1 MPPSKRQPKPET
13 FDQAF
18 RSVLRDLRI
27 KKGWTQSQLAANAGY
42 GQNYVSNIETGK
54 QDPRFSVVFNLVQTL
69 GTRPDLYMKAVV
81 KRTQPKPA
89 EKRARTKR

>member
-1 MPPSKRQPKPET
+1 MPPSKRQPKAET

-18 RSVLRDLRI
+18 RSVLKALRK
-27 KKGWTQSQLAANAGY
+27 KKGWSQAQLAANAGY

-81 KRTQPKPA
+81 
-89 EKRARTKR
+89 ERTKLKHLKKKNPRKP